1 MQVIFFCYFCRIPF
15 KPSYFSFNGFFAL
28 YIENHEEEFKY
39 QLLDRLRCD
48 CKYFLGAGNR
58 HEKYLWGGTVK
69 MHIEFM
75 YIIYY
80 SLKVKPEWL
89 TEKQIDEYLTKML

>member
-1 MQVIFFCYFCRIPF
+1 MLTKKQNIELGR
-15 KPSYFSFNGFFAL
+15 FAL
-28 YIENHEEEFKY
+28 YIESHDEQFKY
-39 QLLDRLRCD
+39 MLLNRLQTD

-58 HEKYLWGGTVK
+58 HEKYLWGETVE

>member
-1 MQVIFFCYFCRIPF
+1 MFTKQQERELC
-15 KPSYFSFNGFFAL
+15 GFAL

-39 QLLDRLRCD
+39 QLLDRLYCD
-48 CKYFLGAGNR
+48 CKYFLGA
-58 HEKYLWGGTVK
+58 EF
-69 MHIEFM
+69 MHI
-75 YIIYY
+75 IYD

>member
-1 MQVIFFCYFCRIPF
+1 MWFCFIHR
-15 KPSYFSFNGFFAL
+15 KPRRK
-28 YIENHEEEFKY
+28 FKY

-48 CKYFLGAGNR
+48 CEYFLGYGNR
-58 HEKYLWGGTVK
+58 HEKHLWGGTVR

-89 TEKQIDEYLTKML
+89 TEKQIDEYLIKML

>member
-1 MQVIFFCYFCRIPF
+1 MFTKQQERELC
-15 KPSYFSFNGFFAL
+15 GFAL
-28 YIENHEEEFKY
+28 YIEKHEEEFKY
-39 QLLDRLRCD
+39 RLLDRLRCD
-48 CKYFLGAGNR
+48 CEYFLGFGNKN
-58 HEKYLWGGTVK
+58 EKHLWGGTVK

>member
-1 MQVIFFCYFCRIPF
+1 MFTKQQERELC
-15 KPSYFSFNGFFAL
+15 GFAL

-39 QLLDRLRCD
+39 RCLDRLRCD

>member
-1 MQVIFFCYFCRIPF
+1 MFTKQQERRLC
-15 KPSYFSFNGFFAL
+15 GFAL

-48 CKYFLGAGNR
+48 CEYFLGFGNR
-58 HEKYLWGGTVK
+58 HEKRLWGGTAR

>member
-1 MQVIFFCYFCRIPF
+1 
-15 KPSYFSFNGFFAL
+15 
-28 YIENHEEEFKY
+28 
-39 QLLDRLRCD
+39 
-48 CKYFLGAGNR
+48 
-58 HEKYLWGGTVK
+58 

-75 YIIYY
+75 HIIYD

>member
-1 MQVIFFCYFCRIPF
+1 MFTKQQERELC
-15 KPSYFSFNGFFAL
+15 GFAL

-75 YIIYY
+75 
-80 SLKVKPEWL
+80 
-89 TEKQIDEYLTKML
+89 